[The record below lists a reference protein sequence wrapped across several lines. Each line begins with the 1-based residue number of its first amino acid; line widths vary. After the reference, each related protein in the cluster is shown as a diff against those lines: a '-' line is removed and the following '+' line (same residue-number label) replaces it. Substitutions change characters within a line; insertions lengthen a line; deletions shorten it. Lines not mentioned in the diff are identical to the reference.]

1 MAMVNGR
8 RVLPDCTKCGREFD
22 DFKQLHSHEEKYQ
35 RRCFDP
41 ECPKI
46 IKTCVGER
54 EVFRHMRS
62 YHRNMVC
69 MICERSF
76 TSLRS
81 KMEHDYEQHPT
92 CSKCPWMVF
101 ADEEA
106 LYEHYETSW
115 HHEYTYCCE
124 CETDFDTESHYRKH
138 VCLRYDDEEFEYDDD
153 ITSGFS
159 RLDLGADEMDR
170 HDRARHPKV
179 TFEEPL
185 KAPKHAHH
193 AHRDD
198 RTRRCEPRDGHS
210 YSDRRRRHAHDTR
223 DSEPRDGHSHS
234 GRRRRHAYDTHDSYD
249 PRSVPD
255 PSTKSRLKVLLAKPF
270 SDTNHSRSRSS
281 RSSRSQQSRTPRPS
295 ASKPQTEQPPKNRAA
310 TLEASL
316 DLYELFRVDPSSS
329 QAEIEKAVKKK
340 RIACHPDRLK
350 EAGMSSAELRF
361 IDEQAKLIGG
371 AAEVLLDPKK
381 RKLYDGKGSKRSG
394 TMAFNFNWSPLT
406 ADASFYTRVQEL
418 LTTAIN
424 KSPKPPIIV
433 DDIIVN
439 ELNLGSVPPDLE
451 ILEIG
456 DLAEDRFRGIFKMCY
471 TGDAYLTLKTRV
483 QASESPM
490 VQCVRDILIQPQANP
505 LNTYLSTKPSFT
517 SPQPLAASSGLTIP
531 LQITLS
537 EIKLSAFIILVFSR
551 QKGLTLVFR
560 NDPLESL
567 KVSSTFDAIPFV
579 REYLQK
585 EIEGQLRTLLMDEVP
600 AIIHRL
606 SLRLWVP
613 EYRAKED
620 EELARQEQNP
630 VSDEKPIDPLASPPQ
645 DPVDVSGNILDVS
658 QIAALSLDSNSEH
671 HSLFSQKNL
680 LRLAALTDS
689 HRTLSLFTPGIRD
702 AVFRAWTG
710 PSERGE
716 SSGISVTPIV
726 PTISRA
732 HSWAGTTSH
741 TYTFSDSSDVPSSGR
756 PTLSSFG
763 SAATGFG
770 LGANRH
776 AKPHGGRR
784 KKHRVVNLRKRAA
797 EGEELH
803 SVTDEGS
810 TVSGTTSSAQSEF
823 GASLPS
829 QEREGEMVTPPQSP
843 PRKPARR
850 RDWDV
855 SNETRPESSR
865 HHTPRNTYAEHTSEL
880 TPKPSR
886 DPYLNGRPASPT
898 RRPKYQTSQSYQPL
912 AYQAE
917 NAQPQPSSEAPQPP
931 IVSPFQYLDLPTG
944 GILEQ
949 AWMMKMAG
957 EIARRVHEEKTASS
971 SFWDRAGH
979 VRDEVP
985 PPAYRS

>member
-1 MAMVNGR
+1 
-8 RVLPDCTKCGREFD
+8 
-22 DFKQLHSHEEKYQ
+22 
-35 RRCFDP
+35 
-41 ECPKI
+41 
-46 IKTCVGER
+46 
-54 EVFRHMRS
+54 
-62 YHRNMVC
+62 
-69 MICERSF
+69 
-76 TSLRS
+76 
-81 KMEHDYEQHPT
+81 
-92 CSKCPWMVF
+92 
-101 ADEEA
+101 
-106 LYEHYETSW
+106 
-115 HHEYTYCCE
+115 
-124 CETDFDTESHYRKH
+124 
-138 VCLRYDDEEFEYDDD
+138 
-153 ITSGFS
+153 
-159 RLDLGADEMDR
+159 
-170 HDRARHPKV
+170 
-179 TFEEPL
+179 
-185 KAPKHAHH
+185 
-193 AHRDD
+193 
-198 RTRRCEPRDGHS
+198 
-210 YSDRRRRHAHDTR
+210 
-223 DSEPRDGHSHS
+223 
-234 GRRRRHAYDTHDSYD
+234 
-249 PRSVPD
+249 
-255 PSTKSRLKVLLAKPF
+255 
-270 SDTNHSRSRSS
+270 
-281 RSSRSQQSRTPRPS
+281 
-295 ASKPQTEQPPKNRAA
+295 
-310 TLEASL
+310 
-316 DLYELFRVDPSSS
+316 
-329 QAEIEKAVKKK
+329 
-340 RIACHPDRLK
+340 
-350 EAGMSSAELRF
+350 
-361 IDEQAKLIGG
+361 
-371 AAEVLLDPKK
+371 
-381 RKLYDGKGSKRSG
+381 
-394 TMAFNFNWSPLT
+394 MAFNFNWSPLT

-418 LTTAIN
+418 LTTALN

-483 QASESPM
+483 QA
-490 VQCVRDILIQPQANP
+490 NP
-505 LNTYLSTKPSFT
+505 LNTYLSTKPSFA

-537 EIKLSAFIILVFSR
+537 DIKLSAFIILVFSQ

-630 VSDEKPIDPLASPPQ
+630 VLDEKPIDPLASPPE
-645 DPVDVSGNILDVS
+645 DPVDVSGNMLDAS
-658 QIAALSLDSNSEH
+658 QIASLSLDSTSEH

-716 SSGISVTPIV
+716 SSGTSVAPMA

-732 HSWAGTTSH
+732 HSWAGTASH
-741 TYTFSDSSDVPSSGR
+741 TYTFSDSSDGLSSAR

-770 LGANRH
+770 LGLNRH
-776 AKPHGGRR
+776 GKPHGGRR
-784 KKHRVVNLRKRAA
+784 RKHRVVNLRKRVAD
-797 EGEELH
+797 GEELS

-823 GASLPS
+823 DSSLPS

-850 RDWDV
+850 DWDA

-865 HHTPRNTYAEHTSEL
+865 HHTPRNTYTEHTSEL

-886 DPYLNGRPASPT
+886 EHNLKGRPASPP

-912 AYQAE
+912 ACQAE
-917 NAQPQPSSEAPQPP
+917 QTQPQSSSQAPQQS
-931 IVSPFQYLDLPTG
+931 IISPFQYLDLPTG

-957 EIARRVHEEKTASS
+957 EIARRVHEEKTANS
-971 SFWDRAGH
+971 SFWDQADH
-979 VRDEVP
+979 VGDEMP
-985 PPAYRS
+985 PPAYGS